1 MEIAYYPGCTLKTS
15 AKNFESSSIAVANHL
30 GITFKEL
37 SRWNCCGT
45 VYSLASDDLMKHL
58 APVRVLIRAQEDN
71 KNGNRDNKLV
81 TLCSMCYNTIKMAN
95 HLVKNDEE
103 KLDTI
108 NQFMD
113 EEPDYEADVKVLHFL
128 QLLDEIGIDKI
139 KENTKKSLDG
149 LNLACYYGCY
159 LLRPEEASI
168 DEEPEAPSIMERVM
182 ESAGARTIEYPFKNE
197 CCGSYLT
204 VTEKN
209 YTAERTY
216 KIISSVV
223 NRGADAIVLSCP
235 LCAFN
240 LDRRQK
246 QAKDLHADMKSIP
259 VFYFPQLLGLAFGIK
274 SNELGFNMH
283 YVDPR
288 PLLKEKGLI
297 KR

>member
-15 AKNFESSSIAVANHL
+15 AKNFESSGIAVADHL

-37 SRWNCCGT
+37 SQWNCCGT

-71 KNGNRDNKLV
+71 KKNNNDNKLV

-103 KLDTI
+103 KLDTM

-113 EEPDYEADVKVLHFL
+113 EEPEYEGDVKVLHFL

-139 KENTKKSLDG
+139 KENVKKSLEN
-149 LNLACYYGCY
+149 LNIACYYGCY

-168 DEEPEAPSIMERVM
+168 DEEPEAPSIMERIM
-182 ESAGARTIEYPFKNE
+182 ESTGARTIEYPFKNE

-204 VTEKN
+204 VTEEKHV
-209 YTAERTY
+209 AERTY
-216 KIISSVV
+216 KIVSSAA
-223 NRGADAIVLSCP
+223 NRGAEAIVLSCP
-235 LCAFN
+235 LCEFN
-240 LDRRQK
+240 LDRKQK
-246 QAKDLHADMKSIP
+246 RAKETHGDMKFIP
-259 VFYFPQLLGLAFGIK
+259 VLYFTQLLGLAFGIDVDK
-274 SNELGFNMH
+274 LGFDMH

-297 KR
+297 